1 MKYTENS
8 VLVKVWV
15 KRVKSGAKTR
25 EDVPDLYN
33 LQEVVWKVLDER
45 KQRTRKEQ

>member
-8 VLVKVWV
+8 ILVKVWV
-15 KRVKSGAKTR
+15 IRVESGAKRR

-33 LQEVVWKVLDER
+33 LQEVVWEVLDER
-45 KQRTRKEQ
+45 TQD

>member
-8 VLVKVWV
+8 ILVKAWV

-25 EDVPDLYN
+25 ENVPNLYN
-33 LQEVVWKVLDER
+33 LQEIVWKVLDENT
-45 KQRTRKEQ
+45 QG